1 MQKAQE
7 RDAARN
13 NRFHF
18 RRNVFP
24 RERPHTPYD
33 MHSRP
38 VSPPGTGSSSR
49 ARSRQSSVPSPVDP
63 TSNGIN
69 GANGTH
75 RPQERSHSR
84 TSTRCSSPDEE
95 VAGCEVVQMTL
106 DEVINGRG
114 DSFPGLMGVVNAYL
128 NSLNVDVGTKCEL
141 RRYLDLIK
149 LRAKG
154 ESGAEGDGS
163 GADIQA
169 S

>member
-13 NRFHF
+13 NRFYF

-33 MHSRP
+33 MASRP
-38 VSPPGTGSSSR
+38 VSPPPTSSSSYPH
-49 ARSRQSSVPSPVDP
+49 SRQSSTPS
-63 TSNGIN
+63 TSDASGV
-69 GANGTH
+69 NGTDGVNGH
-75 RPQERSHSR
+75 GRNYERSYSA

-95 VAGCEVVQMTL
+95 VAGCEVSQMTL

-154 ESGAEGDGS
+154 EWRTD
-163 GADIQA
+163 
-169 S
+169 